1 MTRIWPVAVLVVF
14 GAVSAA
20 LAQYGGGV
28 KTEPAPAS
36 TVEAAD
42 PFAPASSDCTAPD
55 EPAMAPPKQVC
66 YFAVR
71 DPAADQRVREIL
83 TAPLANEGME
93 FTETPLEEV
102 VNLLRDEYKVEIQM
116 DDAAF
121 DDLGIDSNEPV
132 TCSLRNMRLNGA
144 LDLLLKKLD
153 LTYVIEDG
161 VLVITTNE
169 EAETKLVEAV
179 YPIGDLR
186 SKPRPFFGGASASAE
201 AAGYDNIV
209 GILTDLVA
217 TDTWNENGGGEASIR
232 PLGRDLIIVTQTQRV
247 HEEIARVL
255 NTIRLARVENPVPPE
270 LDVQRGSL
278 GEGNSNPDQSGG
290 GGGFGGQGGAVDGNP
305 NAVEKKGQPFS

>member
-1 MTRIWPVAVLVVF
+1 MERVWPVVIVLF
-14 GAVSAA
+14 GSLCGVRAQEAA
-20 LAQYGGGV
+20 PSQ
-28 KTEPAPAS
+28 
-36 TVEAAD
+36 AAD
-42 PFAPASSDCTAPD
+42 PFAPTSSDCTALDQP
-55 EPAMAPPKQVC
+55 EIAPPKQVC

-71 DPAADQRVREIL
+71 DPAADQKVRDV
-83 TAPLANEGME
+83 LATQLPSEGLE
-93 FTETPLEEV
+93 FTETPLDEV
-102 VNLLRDEYKVEIQM
+102 VNLLREEYNVEIQM
-116 DDAAF
+116 DDAAL
-121 DDLGIDSNEPV
+121 DDLGIDHNEPV

-186 SKPRPFFGGASASAE
+186 SKPKLFFGGASASAE

-232 PLGRDLIIVTQTQRV
+232 PLGWDLIIVTQTQKV

-255 NTIRLARVENPVPPE
+255 NTIRLARSENPVPPE
-270 LDVQRGSL
+270 SDISQGSV
-278 GEGNSNPDQSGG
+278 GEGNSGSPKPAGG
-290 GGGFGGQGGAVDGNP
+290 GGYGGGNGTHDGNP
-305 NAVEKKGQPFS
+305 KAVEKKG